1 MKSLIFRTKEN
12 KTVFLCVKHSS
23 RIISVILI
31 FILIS
36 CKKSD
41 MNNQCRIVFL
51 HHSTGQNIWDGN
63 RSNSFSRVLSKYS
76 SRIASKFNSKA
87 ELPDYLERYNKENQT
102 QYLIEELTFPKLKPY
117 GWNNYPFDYY
127 NIWVKN
133 AGEQEYKNEP
143 TLEILTRE
151 YDVIIFKHCFPVCNI
166 QPDRDVA
173 DINSEYKSIAN
184 YKLQYQALKEKLLQF
199 PNAKFIL
206 FTGAAQV
213 NTLITE
219 EEAIRAKDFFTWV
232 ISEWDQP
239 GDNIY
244 IWDLYNIQT
253 QGELYFQEKNAFSA
267 NNSHIKESFAA
278 QLAILLFNRIIDV
291 IKTDGSETN
300 LSGKPKFLK

>member
-1 MKSLIFRTKEN
+1 MILDISDVFN
-12 KTVFLCVKHSS
+12 KKIAYPRLKYSY
-23 RIISVILI
+23 ILLSVL
-31 FILIS
+31 FVVLLTS

-41 MNNQCRIVFL
+41 MNKQCRVLFL
-51 HHSTGQNIWDGN
+51 HHSTGQNIWDGD
-63 RSNSFSRVLSKYS
+63 RSNFITRLFSPFSP
-76 SRIASKFNSKA
+76 RIGSKFRSKA
-87 ELPDYLERYNKENQT
+87 NLPYYFKRYNQEKET
-102 QYLIEELTFPKLKPY
+102 QYSIEELTFPKLKPY

-206 FTGAAQV
+206 FTGATQV

-219 EEAIRAKDFFTWV
+219 EEAIRAKDFFAWV
-232 ISEWDQP
+232 ISEWDHP

-244 IWDLYNIQT
+244 FWDL
-253 QGELYFQEKNAFSA
+253 LYFKTHGQ
-267 NNSHIKESFAA
+267 
-278 QLAILLFNRIIDV
+278 LLF
-291 IKTDGSETN
+291 
-300 LSGKPKFLK
+300 SGKKCIFS